1 MGLNMSAKS
10 IFLRV
15 TAAVVFGALTAPAMA
30 DDSGFAYMHDIR
42 KEGGRQCFTDHYHY
56 GNGNGST
63 KAAAQREAIG
73 SWVSFTD
80 FEYGSDWAR
89 FSRAA
94 SKSVSCS
101 GSGGS
106 YSCQI
111 EARPCK

>member
-1 MGLNMSAKS
+1 MSATW
-10 IFLRV
+10 IVRAA
-15 TAAVVFGALTAPAMA
+15 AAVVATSTIVAPAAA
-30 DDSGFAYMHDIR
+30 DDTGFAYIHDLR
-42 KEGGRQCFTDHYHY
+42 KEGGRTCFTDHYHY
-56 GNGNGST
+56 GSGSGAT
-63 KAAAQREAIG
+63 KAAAQKDAIG

-89 FSRAA
+89 FAKAA

-106 YSCQI
+106 FSCQI